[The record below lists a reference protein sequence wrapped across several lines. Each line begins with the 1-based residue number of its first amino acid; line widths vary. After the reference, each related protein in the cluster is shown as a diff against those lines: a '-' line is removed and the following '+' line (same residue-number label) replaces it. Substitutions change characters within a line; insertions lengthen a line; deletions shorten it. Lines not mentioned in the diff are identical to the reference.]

1 MSRIFRVKD
10 LETTL
15 VRTVHSLIVLN
26 ERFNGI
32 AFIRSTV
39 LWLDFLILDYCV
51 KLNLIIWLISKI
63 FSNLTNKSE
72 MEQLT
77 SLMSSIKDKDDYC
90 VMTGHSNISIKWK
103 WTRKY
108 SCLRLSNLRILMD
121 INKFNYMY
129 FVYTL
134 SISKLF

>member
-26 ERFNGI
+26 ERFNDI
-32 AFIRSTV
+32 ALIRSAV

-63 FSNLTNKSE
+63 FSNLTDKSE
-72 MEQLT
+72 MEELT

>member
-63 FSNLTNKSE
+63 FSNLTDKSE
-72 MEQLT
+72 MEELT

>member
-63 FSNLTNKSE
+63 FSNLTDKSE

>member
-26 ERFNGI
+26 ERFNDI
-32 AFIRSTV
+32 ALIRSAV